1 MYTDDVWESV
11 ADFRTFR
18 VITPDERILTME
30 TTMSNTS
37 LVPVLQNGI
46 TSYLAAIRKIPVL
59 SAEEEFMLAN
69 RFRKHGDLDAAKRL
83 ISAHLRLAAK
93 VAFGYRY
100 YGLPVEDLISE
111 ANIGLMQA
119 VKKFEPEK
127 GNRLSTYAVWWIKA
141 AINEFILRSW
151 SLVRIGTVAA
161 QKRLFYNLRK
171 IKARLGLYGDS
182 ALDAD
187 SVKEISQNL
196 NVSEDDVVAMDNR
209 LSGDVSL
216 NTPVYTDGYAEKQD
230 FLSNNASIEDSV
242 ADKQESDLRLHL
254 LAQAM
259 DKLNDRERIIV
270 RARRLQDDPTTLDSL
285 GEQLGISRERVRQIE
300 TRAIEK
306 MTRFIQ
312 DKEKPAGI

>member
-1 MYTDDVWESV
+1 
-11 ADFRTFR
+11 
-18 VITPDERILTME
+18 ME

-182 ALDAD
+182 ALDSD

-230 FLSNNASIEDSV
+230 FLSNNSNIEDSV

-312 DKEKPAGI
+312 DKEKPAGV

>member
-1 MYTDDVWESV
+1 
-11 ADFRTFR
+11 
-18 VITPDERILTME
+18 
-30 TTMSNTS
+30 MSNTS

-312 DKEKPAGI
+312 DKEKPADV

>member
-1 MYTDDVWESV
+1 MD
-11 ADFRTFR
+11 A
-18 VITPDERILTME
+18 TM
-30 TTMSNTS
+30 TNTS
-37 LVPVLQNGI
+37 LVPAVQNGI

-100 YGLPVEDLISE
+100 YGLPLEDLISE

-161 QKRLFYNLRK
+161 QKKLFYNLRK

-182 ALDAD
+182 ALASD
-187 SVKEISQNL
+187 SVKEISKDL
-196 NVSEDDVVAMDNR
+196 DVSEDEVIAMDNR
-209 LSGDVSL
+209 LGGDVSL

-230 FLSNNASIEDSV
+230 FLTDDASVEDAV
-242 ADKQESDLRLHL
+242 ADKQESDIRMRL

-270 RARRLQDDPTTLDSL
+270 RARRLQDDPMTLDSL

-312 DKEKPAGI
+312 DKAKAAV

>member
-1 MYTDDVWESV
+1 
-11 ADFRTFR
+11 
-18 VITPDERILTME
+18 ME

-312 DKEKPAGI
+312 GKEKPASV

>member
-1 MYTDDVWESV
+1 MDT
-11 ADFRTFR
+11 T
-18 VITPDERILTME
+18 IT
-30 TTMSNTS
+30 NTS
-37 LVPVLQNGI
+37 LVPVIQNGI
-46 TSYLAAIRKIPVL
+46 HSYLAAIRKIPVL

-100 YGLPVEDLISE
+100 YGLPLEDLISE

-161 QKRLFYNLRK
+161 QKKLFYNLRK

-182 ALDAD
+182 ALDSD
-187 SVKEISQNL
+187 SVKEISKDL
-196 NVSEDDVVAMDNR
+196 NVSEADVVAMDNR
-209 LSGDVSL
+209 LGGDVSL

-230 FLSNNASIEDSV
+230 FLTDEASIEDAV
-242 ADKQESDLRLHL
+242 ADKQESDIRMRL

-259 DKLNDRERIIV
+259 DNLNDRERIIV

-312 DKEKPAGI
+312 DNAKAAG

>member
-1 MYTDDVWESV
+1 
-11 ADFRTFR
+11 
-18 VITPDERILTME
+18 ME

-270 RARRLQDDPTTLDSL
+270 RARRLHDDPTTLDSL

-312 DKEKPAGI
+312 NKEKPAGV

>member
-1 MYTDDVWESV
+1 MT
-11 ADFRTFR
+11 
-18 VITPDERILTME
+18 
-30 TTMSNTS
+30 NTS
-37 LVPVLQNGI
+37 LVPVIQNGI

-100 YGLPVEDLISE
+100 YGLPLEDLISE

-182 ALDAD
+182 ALDSD
-187 SVKEISQNL
+187 SVKEISKDL

-209 LSGDVSL
+209 LNGDVSL

-230 FLSNNASIEDSV
+230 FLSNEGSIEDAV
-242 ADKQESDLRLHL
+242 ADKQESDLRLRL

-306 MTRFIQ
+306 MTRFVQ
-312 DKEKPAGI
+312 DNAKNA

>member
-1 MYTDDVWESV
+1 MP
-11 ADFRTFR
+11 
-18 VITPDERILTME
+18 VI
-30 TTMSNTS
+30 
-37 LVPVLQNGI
+37 QNGI

-100 YGLPVEDLISE
+100 YGLPLEDLISE

-182 ALDAD
+182 ALDSD
-187 SVKEISQNL
+187 SVKEISKDL

-209 LSGDVSL
+209 LNGDVSL

-230 FLSNNASIEDSV
+230 FLSNEGSIEDAV
-242 ADKQESDLRLHL
+242 ADKQESDLRLRL

-306 MTRFIQ
+306 MTRFVQ
-312 DKEKPAGI
+312 ENAKNA

>member
-1 MYTDDVWESV
+1 
-11 ADFRTFR
+11 
-18 VITPDERILTME
+18 ME

-242 ADKQESDLRLHL
+242 ADKQESDLRLRL

>member
-1 MYTDDVWESV
+1 MSKT
-11 ADFRTFR
+11 TTLIP
-18 VITPDERILTME
+18 VI
-30 TTMSNTS
+30 
-37 LVPVLQNGI
+37 QNGLQ
-46 TSYLAAIRKIPVL
+46 SYLAAIRKIPVL
-59 SAEEEFMLAN
+59 SAEEEYMLAN
-69 RFRKHGDLDAAKRL
+69 RFRDHGDLDAAKKL

-119 VKKFEPEK
+119 VKKFEPAM

-141 AINEFILRSW
+141 AVNEFVLRSW

-171 IKARLGLYGDS
+171 IKARLGIYGDS
-182 ALDAD
+182 ALDSD
-187 SVKEISQNL
+187 SIREISNNL
-196 NVSEDDVVAMDNR
+196 NVSEDEVIAMDNR
-209 LSGDVSL
+209 LGGDVSL

-230 FLSNNASIEDSV
+230 FLSDEGSIEDDF
-242 ADKQESDLRLHL
+242 ADRQESNIRLQL

-259 DKLNDRERIIV
+259 DKLNDRERVIV
-270 RARRLQDDPTTLDSL
+270 QARRLDEDPKTLDSL

-306 MTRFIQ
+306 MTLYIQ
-312 DKEKPAGI
+312 DKAKRIALPMQS

>member
-1 MYTDDVWESV
+1 
-11 ADFRTFR
+11 
-18 VITPDERILTME
+18 ME

-37 LVPVLQNGI
+37 LVPALQHGI

-242 ADKQESDLRLHL
+242 ADKQESDLRLRL

-312 DKEKPAGI
+312 DKEKPAGV

>member
-1 MYTDDVWESV
+1 M
-11 ADFRTFR
+11 
-18 VITPDERILTME
+18 PDERILTMDA
-30 TTMSNTS
+30 TMTNTS
-37 LVPVLQNGI
+37 LVPAVQNGI

-100 YGLPVEDLISE
+100 YGLPLEDLISE

-161 QKRLFYNLRK
+161 QKKLFYNLRK

-182 ALDAD
+182 ALDSD
-187 SVKEISQNL
+187 SVKEISKDL
-196 NVSEDDVVAMDNR
+196 DVSEDEVVAMDNR
-209 LSGDVSL
+209 LGGDVSL

-230 FLSNNASIEDSV
+230 FLTDDASVEDAV
-242 ADKQESDLRLHL
+242 ADKQESDIRMRL

-306 MTRFIQ
+306 MTRFVQ
-312 DKEKPAGI
+312 DSAKAAV

>member
-1 MYTDDVWESV
+1 
-11 ADFRTFR
+11 
-18 VITPDERILTME
+18 ME

-242 ADKQESDLRLHL
+242 ADKQESDLRLRL

-259 DKLNDRERIIV
+259 NKLNDRERIIV

-312 DKEKPAGI
+312 DKEKPAGV

>member
-1 MYTDDVWESV
+1 MCIIKLFGNLYGF
-11 ADFRTFR
+11 ADIR
-18 VITPDERILTME
+18 VIMPDERILTMD
-30 TTMSNTS
+30 TTMTNTS
-37 LVPVLQNGI
+37 LVPVIQNGI

-100 YGLPVEDLISE
+100 YGLPLEDLISE

-182 ALDAD
+182 ALDSD
-187 SVKEISQNL
+187 SVKAISKDL
-196 NVSEDDVVAMDNR
+196 NVSEDEVVAMDNR
-209 LSGDVSL
+209 LGGDVSL

-230 FLSNNASIEDSV
+230 FLTDEGSIEDAV
-242 ADKQESDLRLHL
+242 ADKQESDIRMRL

-259 DKLNDRERIIV
+259 DNLNDRERIIV

-300 TRAIEK
+300 TQEIKK

-312 DKEKPAGI
+312 DKAKAAV

>member
-1 MYTDDVWESV
+1 MD
-11 ADFRTFR
+11 A
-18 VITPDERILTME
+18 TM
-30 TTMSNTS
+30 TNTS
-37 LVPVLQNGI
+37 LVPAVQNGI

-100 YGLPVEDLISE
+100 YGLPLEDLISE

-161 QKRLFYNLRK
+161 QKKLFYNLRK

-182 ALDAD
+182 ALDSD
-187 SVKEISQNL
+187 SVKEISKDL
-196 NVSEDDVVAMDNR
+196 DVSEDEVVAMDNR
-209 LSGDVSL
+209 LGGDVSL

-230 FLSNNASIEDSV
+230 FLTDDASVEDAV
-242 ADKQESDLRLHL
+242 ADKQESDLRMRL

-306 MTRFIQ
+306 MTRFVQ
-312 DKEKPAGI
+312 DSAKAAV

>member
-1 MYTDDVWESV
+1 MCIIKLFGNLYGF
-11 ADFRTFR
+11 ADIR
-18 VITPDERILTME
+18 VIMLDERILTMD
-30 TTMSNTS
+30 TTMTNTS
-37 LVPVLQNGI
+37 LVPVIQNGI

-100 YGLPVEDLISE
+100 YGLPLEDLISE

-182 ALDAD
+182 ALDSD
-187 SVKEISQNL
+187 SVKAISKDL
-196 NVSEDDVVAMDNR
+196 NVSEDEVVAMDNR
-209 LSGDVSL
+209 LGGDVSL

-230 FLSNNASIEDSV
+230 FLTDEGSIEDAV
-242 ADKQESDLRLHL
+242 ADKQESDIRMRL

-259 DKLNDRERIIV
+259 DNLNDRERIIV

-312 DKEKPAGI
+312 DKAKAAV